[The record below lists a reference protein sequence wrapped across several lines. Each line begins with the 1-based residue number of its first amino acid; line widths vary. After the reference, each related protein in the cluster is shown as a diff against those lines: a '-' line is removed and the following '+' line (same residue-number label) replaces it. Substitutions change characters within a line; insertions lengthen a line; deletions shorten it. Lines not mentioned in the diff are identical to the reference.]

1 MTLLAPRYL
10 QMVMENDIEYRQAKK
25 LLWLDW
31 DEEPNQLYQ
40 NPVTTSVVQMALAL
54 QQSDLIQGRIKLDN
68 YQAVSQLVGMHDR
81 WFSAAAKRELL
92 RPFEG

>member
-40 NPVTTSVVQMALAL
+40 NPVTTSVVQMARAL

-68 YQAVSQLVGMHDR
+68 YQAVGMHDR

>member
-10 QMVMENDIEYRQAKK
+10 QMVMENDIEYQQAKK

-40 NPVTTSVVQMALAL
+40 NPVTTSVVQMARAL

-81 WFSAAAKRELL
+81 WFAAAAKRELL

>member
-1 MTLLAPRYL
+1 
-10 QMVMENDIEYRQAKK
+10 
-25 LLWLDW
+25 
-31 DEEPNQLYQ
+31 
-40 NPVTTSVVQMALAL
+40 MARAL

>member
-40 NPVTTSVVQMALAL
+40 NPVTTSVVQMARAL
-54 QQSDLIQGRIKLDN
+54 QQS
-68 YQAVSQLVGMHDR
+68 YS
-81 WFSAAAKRELL
+81 
-92 RPFEG
+92 RPY